1 MRRFRR
7 SRRFLALAVA
17 LALVAAACGGDD
29 DDGGTDAAGG
39 DEAGQE
45 APATPSVQAVYD
57 ELEGLEGEARTQRL
71 IELAEAEDADLSY
84 YTSLNVDES
93 APVIEA
99 FSDAYD
105 IDVDLYRASS
115 STVLLRVIQEADAGF
130 AGADAILLNGPEM
143 AALDDEGLLQPFES
157 PLTED
162 IVPEAV
168 FETWAGVY
176 LNLFVAAW
184 NTDRVDE
191 GAAPTSWEDVLT
203 GYDGSLAMELGDF
216 DWFATL
222 VQGYFMDQQG
232 MSEEEAVDV
241 FRQAADGAR
250 IVDGHTLMTE
260 LLAAGEYDVAASA
273 YHHRVQRL
281 AGEGAPITFEPA
293 VEPIVIRPN
302 GVGIYRDTDAPA
314 TALLFCEFM
323 MSDAQELLVEFERTP
338 ANTTVEEGGIPEGYE
353 LLSADV
359 DELNQQRDKWEELYA
374 EVVAEGDGG

>member
-115 STVLLRVIQEADAGF
+115 STVLQRVIQEADAGF

-338 ANTTVEEGGIPEGYE
+338 ANTTVQEGGIPEGYE

>member
-1 MRRFRR
+1 
-7 SRRFLALAVA
+7 
-17 LALVAAACGGDD
+17 
-29 DDGGTDAAGG
+29 
-39 DEAGQE
+39 
-45 APATPSVQAVYD
+45 
-57 ELEGLEGEARTQRL
+57 
-71 IELAEAEDADLSY
+71 
-84 YTSLNVDES
+84 
-93 APVIEA
+93 
-99 FSDAYD
+99 
-105 IDVDLYRASS
+105 
-115 STVLLRVIQEADAGF
+115 VIQEADAGF

>member
-1 MRRFRR
+1 
-7 SRRFLALAVA
+7 
-17 LALVAAACGGDD
+17 VAAACGGDD

-115 STVLLRVIQEADAGF
+115 STVLQRVIQEADAGF

-338 ANTTVEEGGIPEGYE
+338 ANTTVQEGGIPEGYE

>member
-115 STVLLRVIQEADAGF
+115 STVLQRVIQEADAGF